1 MITLLP
7 KLSIIV
13 PVYNAEQYLSRCIDS
28 ILAQTFIDF
37 ELLLINDGSKD
48 KSGDICDKYAI
59 KDKRVKVFHKVNG
72 GVSSARNF
80 GLNHALGEWVCFC
93 DSDDYVS
100 NTYLH
105 NLEKQIICDK
115 QIIMT
120 GYDIIGSEIKYKY
133 HNICLNG
140 NEFIKY
146 LLDKRI
152 IFNSQPWGKLYNL
165 KLIKS
170 NHIYFPENINLGED
184 AIFNIKYYYLCDC
197 LTLSGDIDYHY
208 EKSNISSLTRRIN
221 SFQSEWNTFVM
232 WKENLIKLLTRFP
245 IFQDPLCIAW
255 NYGLGGQFIRCIRSI
270 YDKRNNYKYYDQ
282 MSKLHFI
289 PKDEYRQFCSYY
301 KCKHVK
307 EKINLFFL
315 SHRLFTLLLIFNNI
329 YKNRY

>member
-1 MITLLP
+1 MEKEYP
-7 KLSIIV
+7 KISVIV
-13 PVYNAEQYLSRCIDS
+13 PVHNVEQYLSRCIDS
-28 ILAQTFIDF
+28 ILSQTFTDF
-37 ELLLINDGSKD
+37 ELLLIDDGSTD
-48 KSGDICDKYAI
+48 NSGKICDKYAKKDCRI
-59 KDKRVKVFHKVNG
+59 KIFHKVNG

-80 GLNHALGEWVCFC
+80 GLNHALGEWACFC

-105 NLEKQIICDK
+105 NLEKQIICSK

-120 GYDIIGSEIKYKY
+120 GYDIIGSEIKNKY
-133 HNICLNG
+133 HNICLKK

-146 LLDKRI
+146 LLEKNI

-165 KLIKS
+165 KLIRS
-170 NHIYFPENINLGED
+170 NNICFPENINLGED
-184 AIFNIKYYYLCDC
+184 AIFNIKYYCLCDC
-197 LTLSGDIDYHY
+197 LTLSEDIDYHY
-208 EKSNISSLTRRIN
+208 ERSNISSLTKRIN
-221 SFQSEWNTFVM
+221 SFQSEWETFII
-232 WKENLIKLLTRFP
+232 WKDNLIKLLNRFS
-245 IFQDPLCIAW
+245 IPLHIAW

-270 YDKRNNYKYYDQ
+270 YDKRNNYRYNDQ
-282 MSKLHFI
+282 MAKLRFI

-301 KCKHVK
+301 KCRHIK

>member
-13 PVYNAEQYLSRCIDS
+13 PVYNAEKYLSRCIDS

-120 GYDIIGSEIKYKY
+120 GYDIIGSEIKNKY
-133 HNICLNG
+133 HNICLKK
-140 NEFIKY
+140 NEFIKF
-146 LLDKRI
+146 LLEKNI
-152 IFNSQPWGKLYNL
+152 IFDTQPWGKLYNL

-170 NHIYFPENINLGED
+170 NNICFPENINLGED
-184 AIFNIKYYYLCDC
+184 AIFNIKYYCLCDC
-197 LTLSGDIDYHY
+197 LTLSEDIDYHY
-208 EKSNISSLTRRIN
+208 EKSNTSSLTRRIN

-232 WKENLIKLLTRFP
+232 WKENLIKLLNRFP
-245 IFQDPLCIAW
+245 IFQDSLHIAW

-282 MSKLHFI
+282 MSKLRFI

>member
-255 NYGLGGQFIRCIRSI
+255 NYGLVGQFIRCIRSI